1 MDENSPG
8 IATITDEVESLRERL
23 SLRCAKIA
31 VVGEIRRRCPVVR
44 EIKFLTVPENSTK
57 GCVMEEQLNLSKNE
71 GIVRRS
77 GNGYALSLTRSLI
90 PVSVIQTTEDAWPA
104 MLFHHT
110 ASKDL
115 TIAVATV
122 AKAMGLRWIPE
133 RGGFFSRESNQR
145 VRRMVS
151 ERDVFDFTRI
161 PYMSPELCVGGPIFQ
176 MKESEKSLPMS
187 MDEVRE
193 FVKNCV
199 WIETRLGGELHA
211 YTLRVLT
218 EDELS
223 FVHLVETIREYGYDG
238 RYLGKAYRYLD
249 ENGFQYFTQGYDM
262 RVTTLI
268 NRKKLNRADMQRSR
282 NPVAFKPLPDS
293 FGRLP

>member
-8 IATITDEVESLRERL
+8 IATITKEVESLRERL

-44 EIKFLTVPENSTK
+44 EIKFLAVPEISTK
-57 GCVMEEQLNLSKNE
+57 GCVVEEQLNLLQNE
-71 GIVRRS
+71 GIVRS
-77 GNGYALSLTRSLI
+77 SEKGKVVMLAGSLI

-133 RGGFFSRESNQR
+133 RGGFFGRESNQR
-145 VRRMVS
+145 IRRMVS

-161 PYMSPELCVGGPIFQ
+161 PYMSPEMCEGGPIFQ

-187 MDEVRE
+187 MHEVRE

-199 WIETRLGGELHA
+199 WVETRLGGELHA

-218 EDELS
+218 EDERS

-249 ENGFQYFTQGYDM
+249 VDGFQYFTQGYDM

-268 NRKKLNRADMQRSR
+268 NRKKLHCVQKQWCR
-282 NPVAFKPLPDS
+282 NPVIYEPLPDS
-293 FGRLP
+293 FGRL